1 MKKLIRFEYHK
12 LFQKK
17 ALWCFLVLCMV
28 IDVFSLYYQI
38 HTSEKT
44 MYNLLEL
51 SDMYQQYDLSTRDA
65 ASLEDELFEMN
76 QALFDGG
83 TGEQFMKEFLMLGV
97 LSRQTALLETYDT
110 YLDNIEVQAE
120 ERLNSGLFAQPGS
133 FSYRNFQSRHLC

>member
-51 SDMYQQYDLSTRDA
+51 SDMY
-65 ASLEDELFEMN
+65 
-76 QALFDGG
+76 
-83 TGEQFMKEFLMLGV
+83 
-97 LSRQTALLETYDT
+97 
-110 YLDNIEVQAE
+110 
-120 ERLNSGLFAQPGS
+120 
-133 FSYRNFQSRHLC
+133 